1 MTESQELQIHLD
13 QGLQTLKVEATSLQK
28 QQLLDYLLLLIKW
41 NKAYNLTAVRDPL
54 QMVKRHLLDSLAL
67 LPYVKQPEITDVG
80 SGAGLPGIPL
90 AILCPDLQVN
100 SLDSNGKK
108 TRFQFQVKAALG
120 LENLEVYQTRVEN
133 FHPAT
138 RSQQLVS
145 RAFASL
151 KDFVNL
157 TQSLGTDDARWL
169 AMKGQYP
176 QQELEELPEGF
187 GLLESHS
194 LEVPGQEGQRH
205 LLILQ
210 RQTEKG

>member
-1 MTESQELQIHLD
+1 MATEQLQIEIN
-13 QGLQTLKVEATSLQK
+13 QGLEVMNIAATSQQK
-28 QQLLDYLLLLIKW
+28 QQLLDYLVLLIKW
-41 NKAYNLTAVRDPL
+41 NQAYNLTAVREPL
-54 QMVKRHLLDSLAL
+54 EMVQRHLLDSLAL
-67 LPYVKQPEITDVG
+67 LPYVNQLELTDVG

-90 AILCPDLQVN
+90 AILCPNLQVN

-108 TRFQFQVKAALG
+108 TRFQFQVKTALG
-120 LENLEVYQTRVEN
+120 LGNLNVQQTRVEN

-157 TQSLGTDDARWL
+157 TLSLATDDARWL

-176 QQELEELPEGF
+176 HQELKELPSEF
-187 GLLESHS
+187 VLQESHS
-194 LEVPGQEGQRH
+194 IQVPGQDGQRH

>member
-1 MTESQELQIHLD
+1 MMVNQKLVNLLE
-13 QGLQTLKVEATSLQK
+13 QGLK
-28 QQLLDYLLLLIKW
+28 QLERDVSERQERQLLDYLLLLDKW
-41 NKAYNLTAVRDPL
+41 NQAYNLTAIRDPAE
-54 QMVKRHLLDSLAL
+54 MVSRHLLDSLSL
-67 LPYVKQPEITDVG
+67 LPYVSQGELLDIG

-90 AILCPDLQVN
+90 AILRPDLDVH

-108 TRFQFQVKAALG
+108 TRFQFQVKTALG
-120 LENLEVYQTRVEN
+120 LSNFSVHQARVEN
-133 FHPAT
+133 FQPTT

-151 KDFVNL
+151 RDFL
-157 TQSLGTDDARWL
+157 SWTQHLATQDARWL

-176 QQELEELPEGF
+176 SEELEDLPAGFELTA
-187 GLLESHS
+187 SHK

-210 RQTEKG
+210 RQL